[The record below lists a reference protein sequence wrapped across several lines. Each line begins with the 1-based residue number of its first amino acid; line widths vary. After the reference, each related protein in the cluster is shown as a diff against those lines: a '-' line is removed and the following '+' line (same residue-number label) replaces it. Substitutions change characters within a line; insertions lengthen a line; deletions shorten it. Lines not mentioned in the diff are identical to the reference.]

1 MQLTLLFLCN
11 LHQKQQTFSL
21 KQIRDVLSNIFPSL
35 RLGRL
40 GTTSHIAA
48 NVTATVTKEVILAD
62 ASVTVS
68 RAKAM
73 SVE

>member
-1 MQLTLLFLCN
+1 
-11 LHQKQQTFSL
+11 
-21 KQIRDVLSNIFPSL
+21 L